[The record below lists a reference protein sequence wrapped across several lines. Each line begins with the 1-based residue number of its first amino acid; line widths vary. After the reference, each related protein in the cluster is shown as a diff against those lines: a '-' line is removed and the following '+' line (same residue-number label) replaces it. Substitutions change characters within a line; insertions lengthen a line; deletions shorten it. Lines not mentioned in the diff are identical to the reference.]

1 MTYSVHQHWDPL
13 KVCAVGCSYPPE
25 FYSFIKNS
33 KARSVMERIAEETE
47 EDYQSLIN
55 LLHKFNV
62 ETVRPNVLPDSDY
75 YLFNDRFVPPP
86 MCPRDYMAMIG
97 ETFYT
102 PNPSR
107 TTNWDSV
114 KGDNWPSRP
123 KTQEDWDRLPKSI
136 KIELEGKQVS
146 YQDIFLK
153 DLSPY
158 KEIVDKVKEQQNE
171 IVYTNSEINTAMIT
185 RIGKDLYHGTDDYE
199 EDQNKLLSER
209 EKIFPQYRN
218 HVVNS
223 GGHAD
228 GTFCPV
234 KPGLIISLYDIPTYK
249 DTFPDWEVVY
259 LPGQSWY
266 SVLPFLDL
274 KEKNKGKYWVPG
286 EEQNN
291 EFTDFVNGWLDNW
304 MGYVEETVFDVNML
318 VIDEKNVI
326 CNNKNDLVFEAFA
339 RHGITP
345 HVCNFRHR
353 YFWDGGIH
361 CITQDLHREG
371 TQKDYFPNRL
381 TS

>member
-62 ETVRPNVLPDSDY
+62 ETVRPNVLPESDY
-75 YLFNDRFVPPP
+75 YLFNNRYVSPP

-107 TTNWDSV
+107 TTNWDIV
-114 KGDNWPSRP
+114 KGDNWPPRP

-136 KIELEGKQVS
+136 KIELEGKQIS

-199 EDQNKLLSER
+199 ENQNKLLSKR

-274 KEKNKGKYWVPG
+274 KEKNQGKYWVPG
-286 EEQNN
+286 EEQND
-291 EFTDFVNGWLDNW
+291 EFTDFVNNWLDNW
-304 MGYVEETVFDVNML
+304 LGYVEETVFDVNML

-326 CNNKNDLVFEAFA
+326 CNNENAKVFEAFA

-371 TQKDYFPNRL
+371 IQKDYFPNRL